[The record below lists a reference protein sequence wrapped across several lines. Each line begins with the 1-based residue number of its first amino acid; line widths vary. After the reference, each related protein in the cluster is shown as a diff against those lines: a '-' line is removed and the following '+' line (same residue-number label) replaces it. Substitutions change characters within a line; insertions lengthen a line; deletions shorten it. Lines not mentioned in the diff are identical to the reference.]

1 MTGAA
6 DMDKKP
12 VQDLIAPIAVV
23 LGWVAT
29 FVWSLITVYNNNLVA
44 NLAVSGRRFLD
55 LNGDGA
61 TTIRDVLTLLWS
73 SWCWAKLQPL
83 IWILEGLEKTSP
95 RALKFFEVEA
105 ALDALGWANILLGFG
120 LSRLIHAPP

>member
-29 FVWSLITVYNNNLVA
+29 FVWSLITVYSLMA
-44 NLAVSGRRFLD
+44 L
-55 LNGDGA
+55 
-61 TTIRDVLTLLWS
+61 
-73 SWCWAKLQPL
+73 
-83 IWILEGLEKTSP
+83 GLG
-95 RALKFFEVEA
+95 RALM
-105 ALDALGWANILLGFG
+105 GG
-120 LSRLIHAPP
+120 S